1 VWGRGEVLVEKSEE
15 RRQLGKQK
23 RRWENIIKM
32 VIKEIGWG
40 YVDSIDLAQIR
51 DRRQA
56 IVAMVMNFRFS

>member
-1 VWGRGEVLVEKSEE
+1 VEKSEE